1 MSRGGK
7 KYRTMISFLDGIGL
21 IVSIDRV
28 SKKQFTLL
36 VNGAAVKSYKQRNSC
51 NKQIVKMYNQ
61 NNN

>member
-7 KYRTMISFLDGIGL
+7 KYRTMMSFLDGIGL

-28 SKKQFTLL
+28 SKKQFTLP
-36 VNGAAVKSYKQRNSC
+36 VNGTAVKSYKKRNSC
-51 NKQIVKMYNQ
+51 NKQIVKMHNQ